1 MSKATVITWT
11 GQIIPAAFFGYAGWT
26 KLTQTPEAMA
36 AMGWNWTLEVP
47 TWLIIMIGS
56 AESLGAIGLIL
67 PAALGILPWLTTA
80 AAAGLILL
88 QFAAIAFHVS
98 RHEFSVLWLNAI
110 VVAITALVL
119 AARLRTRGPVFRCPV

>member
-1 MSKATVITWT
+1 MSKTTTFAWT
-11 GQIIPAAFFGYAGWT
+11 GQILLAAFFGYAGWT
-26 KLTQTPEAMA
+26 KLTQPPEAMA

-47 TWLIIMIGS
+47 TWLITLIGS

-80 AAAGLILL
+80 AVAGLLLL

-98 RHEFSVLWLNAI
+98 RQEFSVLWLNAI
-110 VVAITALVL
+110 VVAIIALVL
-119 AARLRTRGPVFRCPV
+119 AARLRPSGHLFRSPA